1 MSWFHQTDVRCP
13 KCGED
18 FQAPTAQTVNVT
30 RMPDA
35 RSWVPPSREREN
47 RGAAMRM
54 TGVARV
60 SVMALIALISL
71 APPVSAETPPAVEEA
86 LRASLAGESGAQ
98 TAEARV
104 DPGPLGL
111 RVVTVAIPDAYPGT
125 GVRRAVV
132 DGTGRAYGRHLDRGL
147 ADLARD
153 AGWLDSPPAPADLVR
168 VLNVTDFDGLL
179 IADDP
184 ALTPVADG
192 LELRFVKRE
201 PFDPE
206 ARTPMTARIPRAGPL
221 SIEKQSVAPQPTPAL
236 TGTAALQKALDAG
249 SPVEIL
255 QAMRA
260 VAADPAA
267 LPLLARATRSES
279 EAVAV
284 EAISRIPATDAGA
297 AALRAA
303 WRGLGAAEKARL
315 VGFARELHGEAFA
328 AGL

>member
-1 MSWFHQTDVRCP
+1 MT
-13 KCGED
+13 
-18 FQAPTAQTVNVT
+18 
-30 RMPDA
+30 
-35 RSWVPPSREREN
+35 
-47 RGAAMRM
+47 M
-54 TGVARV
+54 TGAARV
-60 SVMALIALISL
+60 SVIALIALIAQISL
-71 APPVSAETPPAVEEA
+71 APRASGETPSAVEKA
-86 LRASLAGESGAQ
+86 LRAALAGESGAK
-98 TAEARV
+98 TAEARM

-132 DGTGRAYGRHLDRGL
+132 DGTGRAYGRHLERGL

-168 VLNVTDFDGLL
+168 VLNNTDFDGLL

-184 ALTPVADG
+184 AVTRVADG

-201 PFDPE
+201 PFDPD

-236 TGTAALQKALDAG
+236 TSTAALQKALDAG

-260 VAADPAA
+260 AAADPAA
-267 LPLLARATRSES
+267 LPLLAQATRSEN

-297 AALRAA
+297 AALQAA
-303 WRGLGAAEKARL
+303 WTGLGAAEKARL

-328 AGL
+328 ARL